1 VIHLTLRLRPI
12 RTGTL
17 VIGGV
22 TYELATWHK
31 AAGGYMQATTT
42 DGQRVTLATADHR
55 GSVTIGNSDDA
66 PRWILWGLERDG
78 LELRGKA
85 SLALT
90 DEWLAGFIE
99 RLGQR
104 VQG

>member
-1 VIHLTLRLRPI
+1 MIHLTLRLRPI

-17 VIGGV
+17 VIAGV
-22 TYELATWHK
+22 TYELATWHR
-31 AAGGYMQATTT
+31 GVGNYMLATTT
-42 DGQRVTLATADHR
+42 DGQPVMLETADDR

-66 PRWILWGLERDG
+66 PRWVLWDLVRDG

-85 SLALT
+85 FLT
-90 DEWLAGFIE
+90 PSDEWLAGYVA

>member
-17 VIGGV
+17 VIAGV
-22 TYELATWHK
+22 TYELATWHR
-31 AAGGYMQATTT
+31 GVGNYMLATTT
-42 DGQRVTLATADHR
+42 DGQPVMLETADDR
-55 GSVTIGNSDDA
+55 GGITIGNSDDA
-66 PRWILWGLERDG
+66 PRWVLWDLERDG
-78 LELRGKA
+78 LVLRGKA
-85 SLALT
+85 AGVLT